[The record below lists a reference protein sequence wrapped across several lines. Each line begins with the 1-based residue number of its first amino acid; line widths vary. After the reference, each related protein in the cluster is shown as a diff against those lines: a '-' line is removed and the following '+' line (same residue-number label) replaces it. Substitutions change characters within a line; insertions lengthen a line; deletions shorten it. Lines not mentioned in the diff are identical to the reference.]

1 MWNWIWFFWFM
12 LHTSWTIDTTFY
24 IHGIA
29 RRPMNHF
36 GGFGGIHFHKAGS
49 TTGTRDA
56 LYCVSIN
63 QSGTKSSWKACLHRN
78 YWRQLLLE
86 QLILRSSS
94 QPASHQY
101 SQCSHGQPNR
111 LLLTVLL
118 LPQLSETDRA
128 MQLVMVVERLV
139 PLKFSFRICD
149 AGRKTIEVV
158 LRKSVPLL
166 CMLPWARVPLA
177 SCNKIVWQCKG
188 TDTPRH
194 STTCSVVSVDWV
206 PVSLWGRVELTSTPN
221 IVFIRLTW

>member
-1 MWNWIWFFWFM
+1 MNSENNSLKLQCSLFSAAVWMSCGTGYYSFD
-12 LHTSWTIDTTFY
+12 LCCTHHVSWSIEIQKYDIG

-94 QPASHQY
+94 QPA
-101 SQCSHGQPNR
+101 
-111 LLLTVLL
+111 T
-118 LPQLSETDRA
+118 
-128 MQLVMVVERLV
+128 
-139 PLKFSFRICD
+139 
-149 AGRKTIEVV
+149 
-158 LRKSVPLL
+158 
-166 CMLPWARVPLA
+166 
-177 SCNKIVWQCKG
+177 
-188 TDTPRH
+188 
-194 STTCSVVSVDWV
+194 
-206 PVSLWGRVELTSTPN
+206 N
-221 IVFIRLTW
+221 IVNATTDGPIGHFWLCRYRLSWQRQIEESKSCATHRGSSWAISSPQV